1 MNRKGVEELPEDV
14 IHVIINP
21 TIWLIEEQCLSTLM
35 ARLFMVRIY
44 SAVGFLFIYSVLVLA
59 FFLFCFC
66 FGFFVLFFIKQGEH
80 LGGRSSQEMIE
91 MLRNSNSA
99 HKKQWKGGDWVMP
112 FSKAQLSW
120 LLVTKPN
127 CHLPSLRDHPCQT
140 DGIPWHAG
148 SWVILV
154 QFGFLG
160 AMHWWRLFGN
170 LRLCSWIATCISSTG
185 LGFSTELWVCS
196 SNRASVN
203 CAEDHFVMTGHCH
216 NKMVCW
222 FVVFFSLSYDEAILR
237 LIPGW
242 SAEYGNQIFF
252 FPLPKY

>member
-1 MNRKGVEELPEDV
+1 MDRKGVEELTEDV

-21 TIWLIEEQCLSTLM
+21 TISLIEEQCLYTLM
-35 ARLFMVRIY
+35 ARLFMVRFY
-44 SAVGFLFIYSVLVLA
+44 SAVGFFVYLFW
-59 FFLFCFC
+59 FGFGFLFGLVCLFW
-66 FGFFVLFFIKQGEH
+66 FVLFFIKQGEH

-99 HKKQWKGGDWVMP
+99 HKRQWKGGGWVMP

-120 LLVTKPN
+120 FLVSKPN
-127 CHLPSLRDHPCQT
+127 CHLPSLRDHPWQT
-140 DGIPWHAG
+140 DSIPWHAG

-170 LRLCSWIATCISSTG
+170 SRLCSWIATCISSAG

-196 SNRASVN
+196 SNRASVT
-203 CAEDHFVMTGHCH
+203 CAENHFVMTGHCGVL
-216 NKMVCW
+216 VCW
-222 FVVFFSLSYDEAILR
+222 FFFMELWWSYFEADTRSIC
-237 LIPGW
+237 W
-242 SAEYGNQIFF
+242 T
-252 FPLPKY
+252 